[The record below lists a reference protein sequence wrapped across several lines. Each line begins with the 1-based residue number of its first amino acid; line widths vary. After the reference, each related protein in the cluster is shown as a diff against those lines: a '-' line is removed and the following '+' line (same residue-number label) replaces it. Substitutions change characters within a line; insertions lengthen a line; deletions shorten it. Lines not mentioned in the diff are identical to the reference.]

1 MTLSLEQVRQ
11 TRFHL
16 ARRNGYEPM
25 DVDNFVDKVEVTLQ
39 QLGEENETLKQQ
51 LDALTAGGEGDAA
64 APGDD
69 RSADVLRRQLNESHA
84 EVERL
89 RGTGSRSRHRT
100 GRGAGRVGRGPR
112 VAGRGRSER
121 RAPARCK
128 AELDQA
134 KKDRDQATTDLAERD
149 QRIAPNSRAR
159 NWRAHRPISK
169 PPRRCRRA
177 HRQGREHR
185 GDRRPRR
192 GPAVTKLLQPDGHRA
207 GRAAGQRSRRRGAT
221 HHRRRHR
228 QGRLMRSS
236 RPRARP
242 TRRSAAPSHGRR
254 DRNPVEGG
262 RRLARRRAARRRPR
276 PCK

>member
-89 RGTGSRSRHRT
+89 RGELE
-100 GRGAGRVGRGPR
+100 GRGTELAGVQG
-112 VAGRGRSER
+112 
-121 RAPARCK
+121 
-128 AELDQA
+128 ELDA
-134 KKDRDQATTDLAERD
+134 ARASLAEADRPFRGAATTNT
-149 QRIAPNSRAR
+149 ISRF
-159 NWRAHRPISK
+159 
-169 PPRRCRRA
+169 
-177 HRQGREHR
+177 
-185 GDRRPRR
+185 
-192 GPAVTKLLQPDGHRA
+192 
-207 GRAAGQRSRRRGAT
+207 
-221 HHRRRHR
+221 
-228 QGRLMRSS
+228 
-236 RPRARP
+236 
-242 TRRSAAPSHGRR
+242 
-254 DRNPVEGG
+254 
-262 RRLARRRAARRRPR
+262 
-276 PCK
+276 